1 MSTKT
6 LILPSLNGQYKIW
19 KDKLVLEA
27 NKADEVYQLGNLV
40 SVNEELKDKEIKGPN
55 RAILGFIDLYKS
67 TTQNWHQLIGPNEIT
82 ALNFPSEWTNK
93 YSIRFLKQWW
103 FDQDFFKVAYV
114 SKNRLVTHGGLTYGE
129 WVNIG
134 RPDNAHIA
142 AVLLNEKYSKTLYQ
156 GKCFK
161 LGNGPNYAANP
172 IWADPYI
179 ELYNSWLT
187 TEESCPFNQLHGSGA
202 LNQKFAREMINSSLT
217 PLHFLNSVSFRKW
230 GSIAQIKDSFFTA
243 VDLNLREK
251 LLNSFPKG
259 KSVLL
264 ERSKE

>member
-1 MSTKT
+1 MVFKT
-6 LILPSLNGQYKIW
+6 LIIPSLNGQYKIW

-27 NKADEVYQLGNLV
+27 NKADEVFQLGNLI
-40 SVNEELKDKEIKGPN
+40 SANDELKDKEVKGPN

-67 TTQNWHQLIGPNEIT
+67 TTSQWHQLVGTNEIM

-93 YSIRFLKQWW
+93 YSVRYLKQWW
-103 FDQDFFKVAYV
+103 FDDGFFKVADV

-134 RPDNAHIA
+134 RPTDPNVA
-142 AVLLNEKYSKTLYQ
+142 AERLNEKYSKTLYQ
-156 GKCFK
+156 GECFK

-172 IWADPYI
+172 IFADPFI

-187 TEESCPFNQLHGSGA
+187 TTEVCPFNQLHGSNA
-202 LNQKFAREMINSSLT
+202 LNREFAREMINNPLT

-230 GSIAQIKDSFFTA
+230 GSVAEIKGSFFTA

-251 LLNSFPKG
+251 LLQSFPKG
-259 KSVLL
+259 KSVLM
-264 ERSKE
+264 ERAR